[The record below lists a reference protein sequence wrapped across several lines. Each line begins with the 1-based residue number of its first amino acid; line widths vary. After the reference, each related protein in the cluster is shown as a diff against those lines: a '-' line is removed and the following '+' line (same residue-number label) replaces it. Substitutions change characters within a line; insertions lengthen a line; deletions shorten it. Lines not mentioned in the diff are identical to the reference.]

1 MPTTEVV
8 ELQEEVALLS
18 ERLSAAC
25 REINLHRKRL
35 TALENS
41 IAGGIAAGG
50 ALDALPVSA
59 GIRAKLGLAG
69 LLTIEDVRAF
79 NEDLLMSRAGLR
91 RTDARKVRKA
101 LKKVD
106 A

>member
-1 MPTTEVV
+1 MPTSEVV
-8 ELQEEVALLS
+8 ALQKLVSTIAREVT
-18 ERLSAAC
+18 
-25 REINLHRKRL
+25 LHRQRL
-35 TALENS
+35 KALENS

-69 LLTIEDVRAF
+69 LLTIEAVRDL
-79 NEDLLMSRAGLR
+79 NESALMKKAGLR

-101 LKKVD
+101 LGKVIE
-106 A
+106 

>member
-1 MPTTEVV
+1 MPTSEVV
-8 ELQEEVALLS
+8 KLQELYGILAREV
-18 ERLSAAC
+18 
-25 REINLHRKRL
+25 NLHRKRL

-69 LLTIEDVRAF
+69 LLTLDDVRAC
-79 NEDLLMSRAGLR
+79 NETELMSRAGLR
-91 RTDARKVRKA
+91 RTDARKVRSA
-101 LKKVD
+101 LKKVKE
-106 A
+106 

>member
-8 ELQEEVALLS
+8 ALQKLVSRIAGELV
-18 ERLSAAC
+18 
-25 REINLHRKRL
+25 LHRKRL

-50 ALDALPVSA
+50 ALDALRVSA

-69 LLTIEDVRAF
+69 LLTIEDVRDC
-79 NEDLLMSRAGLR
+79 NESELMSRAGLR

-101 LKKVD
+101 LGKVSE
-106 A
+106 

>member
-1 MPTTEVV
+1 MPTSEVV
-8 ELQEEVALLS
+8 ALQKLVATIAREV
-18 ERLSAAC
+18 
-25 REINLHRKRL
+25 NLHRKRL

-69 LLTIEDVRAF
+69 LLTIEDVRSL
-79 NEDLLMSRAGLR
+79 NETLLMSRAGLR

-101 LKKVD
+101 LQKVD
-106 A
+106 E

>member
-1 MPTTEVV
+1 MPTSEVV
-8 ELQEEVALLS
+8 ELQELVSAIAREV
-18 ERLSAAC
+18 
-25 REINLHRKRL
+25 NLHRKRL

-69 LLTIEDVRAF
+69 LRQYDEKA
-79 NEDLLMSRAGLR
+79 LMSLAGLR

-101 LKKVD
+101 LMEVTE
-106 A
+106 